1 MPWNNINPESLIV
14 PIFVCDGQGRVEEI
28 KSMPNVCRYSLD
40 QLKLELD
47 EIYGLGLKYVLLFGV
62 PDMKDPLG
70 QGSYSEISSVVKA
83 IRLIKENYPDL
94 IVMTDVCLCAY
105 TDHGHCGV
113 LNENNEID
121 QEKTLEVLGK
131 IAVAHSKAGVDWV
144 APSAMCR
151 GQVAAIRNTLDE
163 EAYTQVKIM
172 AYSAKFASKFYGP
185 FRDAAD
191 SAPSFGDRSAY
202 QLAYDNVE
210 EALLCVDQDIEAG
223 ADIVMVKPAL
233 SYLDIVANVKENFDK
248 PLAVYNVSGE
258 YSMLKLASAN
268 GLCDEKAMLNEI
280 ISSFKRAGA
289 DLIISY
295 HSKDIARWINEE

>member
-1 MPWNNINPESLIV
+1 MQWSNLSCESLISPV
-14 PIFVCDGQGRVEEI
+14 FVCDGANRAEEI
-28 KSMPNVCRYSLD
+28 KSMPGVYRYSVD
-40 QLKLELD
+40 QLKTELD

-62 PDMKDPLG
+62 PDMKDSLG
-70 QGSYSEISSVVKA
+70 RGAYSPISCVVKA
-83 IRLIKENYPDL
+83 IEYIKDNYPDL
-94 IVMTDVCLCAY
+94 IVMTDVCMCAY

-113 LNENNEID
+113 LDNNKGID
-121 QEKTLEVLGK
+121 KDKTLEALAK
-131 IAVAHSKAGVDWV
+131 MALAHAKAGADWL

-151 GQVAAIRNTLDE
+151 GQVAAIRAALDQNS
-163 EAYTQVKIM
+163 YKDCKIM

-191 SAPSFGDRSAY
+191 SSPSFGDRRAY

-233 SYLDIVANVKENFDK
+233 SYLDVISKVRENFDK

-258 YSMLKLASAN
+258 YSMVKLAANN

-289 DLIISY
+289 DMIITY
-295 HSKDIARWINEE
+295 HAKDIARWINEE

>member
-1 MPWNNINPESLIV
+1 MQWNNINPESLIV

-28 KSMPNVCRYSLD
+28 KSMPNVYRYSLD

-70 QGSYSEISSVVKA
+70 QGAYSELSSVVKA
-83 IRLIKENYPDL
+83 IRVIKENYPDL
-94 IVMTDVCLCAY
+94 IVMTDVCMCAY
-105 TDHGHCGV
+105 TDHGHCGI
-113 LNENNEID
+113 LDDKNEID
-121 QEKTLEVLGK
+121 QGKTLEALAK
-131 IAVAHSKAGVDWV
+131 IAIVHAKAGADWV

-151 GQVAAIRNTLDE
+151 GQVLAIRNALDKQ
-163 EAYTQVKIM
+163 AYNQVKIM
-172 AYSAKFASKFYGP
+172 SYSAKFASSFYGP

-202 QLAYDNVE
+202 QLAYDSVE
-210 EALLCVDQDIEAG
+210 EALLCVENDIEAG
-223 ADIVMVKPAL
+223 ADIVMVKPAM
-233 SYLDIVANVKENFDK
+233 SYLDIIAKVKENFDK

-258 YSMLKLASAN
+258 YSTVKLAAGN
-268 GLCDEKAMLNEI
+268 GLCEEKAMLNEI